1 MVEQTNT
8 QIVQEAYACFARGD
22 IPGVLSRL
30 ADDVDWQAV
39 YGVAPYVPTGGRRA
53 GKAAVAEFFTT
64 LSKSIAFSRFEPR
77 EYIAQD
83 DKVVV
88 LGHYEGTAL
97 PTGRTVSSDW
107 VMIFTLRN
115 GTVIHFREYA
125 DSAGVNAAY
134 QP

>member
-1 MVEQTNT
+1 MKNDVIYKRPSLIERKATMADQTYT
-8 QIVQEAYACFARGD
+8 QIVQEA
-22 IPGVLSRL
+22 
-30 ADDVDWQAV
+30 
-39 YGVAPYVPTGGRRA
+39 RRV

-64 LSKSIAFSRFEPR
+64 LSKSLAFSRFEPR

-83 DKVVV
+83 DKVVA

-97 PTGRTVSSDW
+97 PTGRTVNSDW
-107 VMIFTLRN
+107 VMVFTLRN
-115 GTVIHFREYA
+115 GKVIQFREYA